1 MSHATTQPH
10 DFQLL
15 DNALDYVLSAAEHAA
30 LGTPRDLKYAVLHL
44 FAGVELL
51 LKARLLEEHWSLLFA
66 DVDKASQQRL
76 DSGDFKS
83 VDFET
88 AVSRLKDVA
97 DVQIDREA
105 VGRLNALRGLRNR
118 IQHFGASIN
127 KPQVQSQIG
136 YVANFVIEFVKEH
149 LPELEESH
157 GTQLRGI
164 RDAFGASQAF
174 IDERLKSLAAVLKE
188 FKHLEEC
195 PRCLQEA
202 VPIGVDDPP
211 KCRFCDQEIDPSEM
225 AAMRTEDTEVHQC
238 PHCDASACALC
249 IGGDDCYFQ
258 CFACGDRMDAKNYSH
273 CPVCSRLIGVE
284 DGICSECLADK
295 VARDNS

>member
-1 MSHATTQPH
+1 MSQATTQPH
-10 DFQLL
+10 DFHLL
-15 DNALDYVLSAAEHAA
+15 DNALDYVLSAAEHASQGA
-30 LGTPRDLKYAVLHL
+30 PRDLKYAVLHL

-66 DVDKASQQRL
+66 DADKASQQRL

-97 DVQIDREA
+97 DVEIDREA
-105 VGRLNALRGLRNR
+105 IARLNAIRGLRNR

-157 GTQLRGI
+157 GAQLRGI
-164 RDAFGASQAF
+164 RDAFGASESF

-188 FKHLEEC
+188 FTHLEEC

-211 KCRFCDQEIDPSEM
+211 KCRFCDQEVDPSEM
-225 AAMRTEDTEVHQC
+225 AELRAEDCEVHQC
-238 PHCDASACALC
+238 PHCDAHACTLR
-249 IGGDDCYFQ
+249 IGGDECFFQ
-258 CFACGDRMDAKNYSH
+258 CYACGEHMEAKDFSH

-284 DGICSECLADK
+284 EGICSECFSEK
-295 VARDNS
+295 VNRHKS

>member
-30 LGTPRDLKYAVLHL
+30 QGAPRDLKYAVLHL

-66 DVDKASQQRL
+66 DADKASQQRL

-88 AVSRLKDVA
+88 AVSRLNNVA
-97 DVQIDREA
+97 DVEIDREA
-105 VGRLNALRGLRNR
+105 IARLNALRGLRNR

-149 LPELEESH
+149 LSELEESH

-164 RDAFGASQAF
+164 RDAFGTSQSF

-195 PRCLQEA
+195 PRCLQDA

-211 KCRFCDQEIDPSEM
+211 KCRFCDQEIDPSEI
-225 AAMRTEDTEVHQC
+225 AAMRTESGEVDEC
-238 PHCDASACALC
+238 PHCGASACALVIC
-249 IGGDDCYFQ
+249 GDECRYQCY
-258 CFACGDRMDAKNYSH
+258 ACGDSIDADGYSH
-273 CPVCSRLIGVE
+273 CPVCQKLIGAE
-284 DGICSECLADK
+284 DGICSECLSDK
-295 VARDNS
+295 VRRDKS